1 MGFKFP
7 ALTVILALAVGL
19 SLSLVPGLTGSVAV
33 ARDEGG
39 VSVGNPSFV
48 RKMVSAENV
57 EKAGGMEYARLLEGA
72 KQKGVLLRAGDPQVE
87 RVRKIAKEILPYS
100 YRFNERA
107 EGWDW
112 EVNVFRSNTINAFC
126 MPGGKIAIY
135 TGILD
140 RLALNDDEVA
150 MIIGHEVAHALR
162 EHARE
167 RMAKSLLTN
176 FGAVALGWFIGS
188 DIATNVAR
196 MGGNLLTLK
205 FSRDDETEADLIGM
219 EMAARA
225 GYDPRAGVTLWQ
237 KMSKAAKGQPME
249 FMSTH
254 PSGETRIAKI
264 EASLPDVMPLYEA
277 ARKAAN

>member
-1 MGFKFP
+1 MGFKY
-7 ALTVILALAVGL
+7 TALAAVIALVG
-19 SLSLVPGLTGSVAV
+19 AV
-33 ARDEGG
+33 SAAPLLARDEGG

-57 EKAGGMEYARLLEGA
+57 EKAGGLEYAKLLQGA
-72 KQKGVLLRAGDPQVE
+72 KQKGVLLRAGDPQVV
-87 RVRKIAKEILPYS
+87 RVRAIAEDILPYS

-112 EVNVFRSNTINAFC
+112 EVNVFKSATINAFC

-135 TGILD
+135 TGILE
-140 RLALNDDEVA
+140 RLALSDDEVA

-167 RMAKSLLTN
+167 RMAKSMLTN

-188 DIATNVAR
+188 DIATSVAR

-225 GYDPRAGVTLWQ
+225 GYDPRAGITLWQ
-237 KMSKAAKGQPME
+237 KMSQAAQKQPME

-264 EASLPDVMPLYEA
+264 EANLPDVMPLYEA
-277 ARKAAN
+277 ARKSAN